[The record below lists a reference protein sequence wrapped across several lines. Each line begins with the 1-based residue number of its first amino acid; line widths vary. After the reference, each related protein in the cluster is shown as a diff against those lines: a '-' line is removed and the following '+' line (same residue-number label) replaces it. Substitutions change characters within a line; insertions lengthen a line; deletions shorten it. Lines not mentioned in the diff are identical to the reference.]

1 MPTSMS
7 LNAKETSYSIILPT
21 YNEKDN
27 LPLIIWLIMKYM
39 DESKY
44 KFEVIVVDDN
54 SPDGTT
60 EVAKDLQK
68 IYGKEKLKVTGREK
82 KLGLGKKN
90 RTKLIEKLKI
100 FLFILIAGSAYIH
113 GIKFATGSFIIIM
126 DADLSHHVIFFFN

>member
-7 LNAKETSYSIILPT
+7 LNAKETSYSILLPT

-27 LPLIIWLIMKYM
+27 LPLIVWLIMKYM

-44 KFEVIVVDDN
+44 KFEVIIVDDN

-82 KLGLGKKN
+82 KLGLGKWTVN
-90 RTKLIEKLKI
+90 RE
-100 FLFILIAGSAYIH
+100 
-113 GIKFATGSFIIIM
+113 II
-126 DADLSHHVIFFFN
+126 

>member
-7 LNAKETSYSIILPT
+7 LNAKETSYSILLPT

-27 LPLIIWLIMKYM
+27 LPLIVWLIMKYM

-44 KFEVIVVDDN
+44 KFEVIIVDDN

-68 IYGKEKLKVTGREK
+68 IYGKEKLK
-82 KLGLGKKN
+82 
-90 RTKLIEKLKI
+90 
-100 FLFILIAGSAYIH
+100 
-113 GIKFATGSFIIIM
+113 
-126 DADLSHHVIFFFN
+126 

>member
-1 MPTSMS
+1 MPSMS

-27 LPLIIWLIMKYM
+27 LPLIIWLLMKYM
-39 DESKY
+39 DESKF

-68 IYGKEKLKVTGREK
+68 IYGKEMLKVTGREK
-82 KLGLGKKN
+82 KLGLGKQKEIQ
-90 RTKLIEKLKI
+90 T
-100 FLFILIAGSAYIH
+100 FFVLF
-113 GIKFATGSFIIIM
+113 F
-126 DADLSHHVIFFFN
+126 